1 MKLLVS
7 LCNRGS
13 WETAILGPFLVELSV
28 ASGEVRP
35 IDLKVSWPTGT
46 TGIMGLAH
54 LGEDLLAVTQGPS
67 ALLLCLT
74 RDYRLRS
81 VWPLAQV
88 RDAHSLA
95 VRDGLVYVAS
105 TGTDRVIEF
114 DLRRGSERVF
124 WQANH
129 HGNDSI
135 HLNSLLWHRGELLA
149 TTFGPKKG
157 DDWRSADD
165 GSLLNLTTGQVVLGP
180 LYHPHSV
187 TVATGAGDG
196 HLYFCESQRMAV
208 GRDDGQ
214 RLRVGCTYTRG
225 LVVSATHICVGF
237 SRSRL
242 TSRSRGAGAC
252 GWMPGACGVQI
263 YQRQGDRLH
272 NCVLVGSVNLEE
284 YGEEIYDLLP
294 V

>member
-135 HLNSLLWHRGELLA
+135 HLNSLRWHRGELLA

-165 GSLLNLTTGQVVLGP
+165 GRSFSRVSGGSGAE
-180 LYHPHSV
+180 LYAAAFDAS
-187 TVATGAGDG
+187 GERG
-196 HLYFCESQRMAV
+196 LAV
-208 GRDDGQ
+208 GRAGAAWLSEDGGKSW
-214 RLRVGCTYTRG
+214 RDCRAGVDRFLGAVAWLPDGTALVGGEGGMALRFDPAGCGTG
-225 LVVSATHICVGF
+225 KDVLASDPPSDAAG
-237 SRSRL
+237 
-242 TSRSRGAGAC
+242 TSRRAPPARMLFDGPAA
-252 GWMPGACGVQI
+252 
-263 YQRQGDRLH
+263 
-272 NCVLVGSVNLEE
+272 
-284 YGEEIYDLLP
+284 LLR
-294 V
+294 